1 MSSNVSVSTASEKS
15 FIINH
20 HPVTYNELLF
30 NSQEIGD
37 GYTFHA
43 KHEEKKS
50 TSKFAMQASHFMAQ
64 PIITTLTEEIKH
76 HIIVTIMANC
86 NSNQRYIVQVY
97 HNRFMIVFFF
107 NTPSSLFII
116 ITELQLTHSWQTIKV
131 LFQFLFV
138 QDFYPS
144 AAFLRTWKS
153 NMFTVTQET
162 CMQKYI
168 CTLF

>member
-1 MSSNVSVSTASEKS
+1 MSSKVSVSTASEKS

-20 HPVTYNELLF
+20 YP
-30 NSQEIGD
+30 QEIGD

-43 KHEEKKS
+43 KHEGKKS

-86 NSNQRYIVQVY
+86 NSNRYIVQVC

-107 NTPSSLFII
+107 LIPPVAYL
-116 ITELQLTHSWQTIKV
+116 L
-131 LFQFLFV
+131 
-138 QDFYPS
+138 
-144 AAFLRTWKS
+144 
-153 NMFTVTQET
+153 
-162 CMQKYI
+162 
-168 CTLF
+168 